1 MLRNRRIERHQLQD
15 YLQVSNRHTGRSMG
29 WLGNVSE
36 EGLMLISDLP
46 LLVGAIFDLRMKMP
60 VNAEGQKVVDVK
72 ATCLWCHEDET
83 PGNYNSGFTLNTVP
97 DGYRDLADALRHYF
111 CFYLVEASA

>member
-1 MLRNRRIERHQLQD
+1 
-15 YLQVSNRHTGRSMG
+15 MG

-36 EGLMLISDLP
+36 EGLILISDLP

-83 PGNYNSGFTLNTVP
+83 PGNY
-97 DGYRDLADALRHYF
+97 
-111 CFYLVEASA
+111 